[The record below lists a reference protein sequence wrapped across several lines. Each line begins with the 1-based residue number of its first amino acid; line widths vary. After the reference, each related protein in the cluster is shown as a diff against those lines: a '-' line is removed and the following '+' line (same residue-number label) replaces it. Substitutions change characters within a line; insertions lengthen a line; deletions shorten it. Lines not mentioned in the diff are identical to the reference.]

1 MDEQQE
7 TSLATTGQARLVH
20 RLAVTFYGVA
30 AAAAV
35 IGQTWVAVDHLPWP
49 DTLAPV
55 WRVAAVLPFA
65 LVLELLAVVL
75 ATMSDH
81 RMRLGERAV
90 GIRSFSAAVAVVA
103 TGVIVIG
110 HGQHDLYLAIGFG
123 ALSGAAYLLALVH
136 MSMRRRDALR
146 AAGQLAAVA
155 PAYGLYRR
163 LRNPV
168 LTARAAELARERG
181 LGLYESLRAAE
192 AALRAERRRPAIAAA
207 VEAAIRSSHDDPRMA
222 EIAVSTLDLDR
233 IADELAATADYAG
246 WAAQLAP
253 AVTAPPS
260 DMSAPETGHEA
271 DMPSG
276 HGADTEADMSAP
288 RKRTSER
295 TSTGHG
301 ADMSAFRKRT
311 STRTSTGH
319 RRGKRADMSATVT
332 ADDLRELLDQHPDMT
347 KKELA
352 NVVGLSDRQVR
363 RILRAASAPQAD
375 IAPDMSAS
383 GSGHGPDIGA
393 DMDGGHVRLNGHAMS
408 A

>member
-20 RLAVTFYGVA
+20 RLAVTFYGLA

-75 ATMSDH
+75 ATMSDY

-90 GIRSFSAAVAVVA
+90 GIRAFSAAVAVVA

-146 AAGQLAAVA
+146 AAGQLAQVA

-163 LRNPV
+163 LRHPV

-192 AALRAERRRPAIAAA
+192 LELRAERRRPAIAAA
-207 VEAAIRSSHDDPRMA
+207 VESAIRAEHDDPRMA

-233 IADELAATADYAG
+233 IAEELERAADYAG
-246 WAAQLAP
+246 WAERLAP
-253 AVTAPPS
+253 AVTAPAPDTAP
-260 DMSAPETGHEA
+260 DMTAPE
-271 DMPSG
+271 SG
-276 HGADTEADMSAP
+276 HGTGHGPDMERTSAGHDRADITTQQADMSAP
-288 RKRTSER
+288 GRRTPP
-295 TSTGHG
+295 G
-301 ADMSAFRKRT
+301 
-311 STRTSTGH
+311 
-319 RRGKRADMSATVT
+319 RGRSKKAGRAAKAAGTVT
-332 ADDLRELLDQHPDMT
+332 ADHLRDLLDQHPDMT
-347 KKELA
+347 QRQLA
-352 NVVGLSDRQVR
+352 QLVGLSDRQVR
-363 RILRAASAPQAD
+363 RILKSQPGQQAD
-375 IAPDMSAS
+375 MSGL
-383 GSGHGPDIGA
+383 GSGHGPDSEP

-408 A
+408 G

>member
-20 RLAVTFYGVA
+20 RLAVTFYGLA

-75 ATMSDH
+75 ATMSDY

-90 GIRSFSAAVAVVA
+90 GIRAFSAVVAVVA

-110 HGQHDLYLAIGFG
+110 HGQSHDLYLAIGFG
-123 ALSGAAYLLALVH
+123 TLSGAAYLLALVH

-163 LRNPV
+163 LRHPV

-192 AALRAERRRPAIAAA
+192 LELRAERRRPAIAAA
-207 VEAAIRSSHDDPRMA
+207 VESAIRSSHDDPRMA

-233 IADELAATADYAG
+233 IAEELAATADYAG
-246 WAAQLAP
+246 WAKRLAP
-253 AVTAPPS
+253 AVTAPAPDTAPDMTAPLTGHGTGHEADTGADTAPDMS
-260 DMSAPETGHEA
+260 GQRQRTSPGVRIRRQASRPVRNGRQKADKSSGISAAELQRLRDQHPDITQAQLAKLAGVSDRTVRRILNGAKADMSAPE
-271 DMPSG
+271 P
-276 HGADTEADMSAP
+276 
-288 RKRTSER
+288 
-295 TSTGHG
+295 
-301 ADMSAFRKRT
+301 
-311 STRTSTGH
+311 
-319 RRGKRADMSATVT
+319 
-332 ADDLRELLDQHPDMT
+332 
-347 KKELA
+347 
-352 NVVGLSDRQVR
+352 
-363 RILRAASAPQAD
+363 
-375 IAPDMSAS
+375 
-383 GSGHGPDIGA
+383 

-408 A
+408 G